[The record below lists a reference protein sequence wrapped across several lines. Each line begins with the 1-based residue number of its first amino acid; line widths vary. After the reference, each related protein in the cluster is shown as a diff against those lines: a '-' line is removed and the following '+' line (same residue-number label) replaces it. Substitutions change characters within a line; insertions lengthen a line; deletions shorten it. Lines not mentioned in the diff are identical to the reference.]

1 MGINGR
7 VWVKEA
13 ERTEC
18 NHVSERRAIETLNV
32 FFVSQYK
39 SVFKS

>member
-18 NHVSERRAIETLNV
+18 NHVSERRAIETPVPETLL
-32 FFVSQYK
+32 
-39 SVFKS
+39 